1 MSAVNDRPDA
11 PQVIRAVDAA
21 IVKPAIIRLN
31 ADEIWLHNNGYHK
44 YRECVAEFRRDLES
58 SFSRLVDNLTEA
70 DR

>member
-11 PQVIRAVDAA
+11 PQVIRAVQIAVDPL
-21 IVKPAIIRLN
+21 KDRLTK
-31 ADEIWLHNNGYHK
+31 DETWLHNNGYHK

-58 SFSRLVDNLTEA
+58 SFSRLVDNLMEA